1 MSGVHKKI
9 VVLAGDGIGPEVTSA
24 ATQVL
29 EDCAEAFGHR
39 FELQPHAFGGIAI
52 DTFGAPLPE
61 KTLAAC
67 RAADATLLGAVGG
80 PQWEDLPLDQR
91 PEAGLLGLR
100 RGLGLFINLRP
111 LRLRESL
118 RTISPLRLDRIVNCD
133 LEIVRELAG
142 DIYFGRHETVVESGT
157 EVARDQAVYSV
168 PEVERVAK
176 YALERAAARRGR
188 LTSVDKANILATSV
202 LWRKTVIRLAANY
215 PTVTLDHQ
223 YVDNASMQLVLRPEQ
238 FDVMVTSNMF
248 GDILSDEAAALAG
261 SIGLIPSMSM
271 GGTAKGAL
279 YEPIHGSAPTLAGK
293 DAANPLGT
301 IFSVCMMLRE
311 SFGLRAEADWI
322 ERGVDRVLLRGFRT
336 PDIAEDPK
344 QVVPSSVFLDQ
355 IRKELSDNLRPTEQ
369 HGWGV

>member
-1 MSGVHKKI
+1 MPGVHKKI
-9 VVLAGDGIGPEVTSA
+9 VVLPGDGIGPEVTSA

-39 FELQPHAFGGIAI
+39 FELLSHAFGGVAI
-52 DTFGAPLPE
+52 DAFGTPLPKE
-61 KTLAAC
+61 TLAAC

-80 PQWEDLPLDQR
+80 PKWEVLPLEQR
-91 PEAGLLGLR
+91 PEAGLLGIR

-118 RTISPLRLDRIVNCD
+118 RRISPLRLERIAHCD
-133 LEIVRELAG
+133 FEIVRELAG
-142 DIYFGRHETVVESGT
+142 DIYFGRHETTVENGV
-157 EVARDQAVYSV
+157 EVARDEAVYSV
-168 PEVERVAK
+168 PEVQRVAK
-176 YALERAAARRGR
+176 YAFERAAARRGH
-188 LTSVDKANILATSV
+188 LTSVDKHNILATSV
-202 LWRKTVIRLAANY
+202 LWRKTVVSMAPKY

-238 FDVMVTSNMF
+238 FDVILTSNMF

-271 GGTAKGAL
+271 GNTAMGAL
-279 YEPIHGSAPTLAGK
+279 YEPIHGSAPALAGK

-311 SFGLRAEADWI
+311 SFGLRTEADWI
-322 ERGVDRVLLRGFRT
+322 ERGVDRVLDRGLRT
-336 PDIAEDPK
+336 ADIADDPK
-344 QVVPSSVFLDQ
+344 QIVPSSVFLEQ
-355 IRKELSDNLRPTEQ
+355 LRKELSENLRPTEQ

>member
-1 MSGVHKKI
+1 MPGVHKKI
-9 VVLAGDGIGPEVTSA
+9 VVLPGDGIGPEVTSA

-29 EDCAEAFGHR
+29 QDCAEAFGHR
-39 FELQPHAFGGIAI
+39 FELLSHAFGGVAI
-52 DTFGAPLPE
+52 DTFGTPLPKE
-61 KTLAAC
+61 TLAAC

-80 PQWEDLPLDQR
+80 PKWEVLPLEQR
-91 PEAGLLGLR
+91 PEAGLLGIR

-118 RTISPLRLDRIVNCD
+118 RRISPLHLERIAHCD
-133 LEIVRELAG
+133 FEIVRELAG
-142 DIYFGRHETVVESGT
+142 DIYFGRHETTVENGV
-157 EVARDQAVYSV
+157 EVARDEAVYSV

-176 YALERAAARRGR
+176 YAFERAMARRGH
-188 LTSVDKANILATSV
+188 LTSVDKHNILATSV
-202 LWRKTVIRLAANY
+202 LWRKTVVAMAPQY

-238 FDVMVTSNMF
+238 FDVILTSNMF

-271 GGTAKGAL
+271 GNTTKGAL
-279 YEPIHGSAPTLAGK
+279 YEPIHGSAPALTGK

-311 SFGLRAEADWI
+311 SFGLRTEADWI
-322 ERGVDRVLLRGFRT
+322 ERGVDRVLDRGLRT
-336 PDIAEDPK
+336 ADIADDPK
-344 QVVPSSVFLDQ
+344 QIVPSSVFLEQ
-355 IRKELSDNLRPTEQ
+355 LRKELSENLRPTEQ